1 MFKWKA
7 PVPIQRID
15 LNLFRVFE
23 AIMQH
28 RSITGASRQLGVTPS
43 AVSHAL
49 ARLRH
54 ALADELFVSAAT
66 GMEPTPRALQLAPDI
81 RDGLGRIDVAVGSGA
96 FVPADALRTFRI
108 ATSDYV
114 AAVIL
119 PSLLAHIGTAAPQI
133 DLRIFPLNRTD
144 VIRQL
149 DDGRVDVVLGWFGE
163 LPDRVRRKPIYRDA
177 EALVVRAGH
186 PLTDGAVTKERLFAF
201 PHVVVELT
209 GGEEQAG
216 DGFLNE
222 RGVSRRIWIE
232 RLLMEMSDP
241 DQGLIGRVAISVPHY
256 ATVPALLHG
265 TDMVATLPRR
275 FAGEH
280 PSLVV
285 LDLPYEPLLVDVEAI
300 WHQRAD
306 GDAGVRWLIGAVADA
321 CGEGG

>member
-1 MFKWKA
+1 
-7 PVPIQRID
+7 
-15 LNLFRVFE
+15 
-23 AIMQH
+23 
-28 RSITGASRQLGVTPS
+28 
-43 AVSHAL
+43 
-49 ARLRH
+49 
-54 ALADELFVSAAT
+54 
-66 GMEPTPRALQLAPDI
+66 
-81 RDGLGRIDVAVGSGA
+81 
-96 FVPADALRTFRI
+96 
-108 ATSDYV
+108 
-114 AAVIL
+114 
-119 PSLLAHIGTAAPQI
+119 
-133 DLRIFPLNRTD
+133 
-144 VIRQL
+144 
-149 DDGRVDVVLGWFGE
+149 
-163 LPDRVRRKPIYRDA
+163 
-177 EALVVRAGH
+177 
-186 PLTDGAVTKERLFAF
+186 
-201 PHVVVELT
+201 VVVELT

>member
-1 MFKWKA
+1 
-7 PVPIQRID
+7 VPIQRID

-28 RSITGASRQLGVTPS
+28 RSVTAASRQLGVTPS

-49 ARLRH
+49 SRLRH
-54 ALADELFVSAAT
+54 ALADELFVSGEA
-66 GMEPTPRALQLAPDI
+66 GMEPTPRALQLAPEI
-81 RDGLGRIDVAVGSGA
+81 RDGLGRIDLALGSGP
-96 FVPADALRTFRI
+96 FVPADALRTFRV

-114 AAVIL
+114 AAAIL
-119 PSLLAHIGTAAPQI
+119 PPLLAHIGSAAPRI

-144 VIRQL
+144 VIHQL
-149 DDGRVDVVLGWFGE
+149 DDGRVDLVLGWFGE
-163 LPDRVRRKPIYRDA
+163 LPDRIRRTPIFKDQ

-186 PLTDGAVTKERLFAF
+186 PLSEGAVTKERLFAF

-209 GGEEQAG
+209 GEEEQAG

-232 RLLMEMSDP
+232 RLLIEMSDP
-241 DQGLIGRVAISVPHY
+241 DQGLMGRVAISVPHY
-256 ATVPALLHG
+256 ATVPALLRA

-275 FAGEH
+275 FALAQ

-285 LDLPYEPLLVDVEAI
+285 LDLPYEPLVVDVEAI

-306 GDAGVRWLIGAVADA
+306 LDAGLKWLIGAIHL
-321 CGEGG
+321 